1 MNKRKRESDMPV
13 GVITNVLS
21 VTLGGIVGTLFG
33 GKLSARFKEN
43 LTLIFSVC
51 ALGMG
56 ISSIIL
62 MKNMPAVILSVVVA
76 TAVGLSL
83 HIGDWIT
90 EGGQMLQKPISKMF
104 TNQKSEYSQEE
115 FFSMVVTV
123 IVLFCASGT
132 GIYGCI
138 DSGMTGD
145 HTILISKSILDFFT
159 ALIFA
164 CNLGAVV
171 SVIAVPQLFIFLAMY
186 LAAGLI
192 YPMTTPEMIADFK
205 ACGGFLLLATGFRMM
220 KVKEF
225 SIADMIP
232 AMILVMPVSWIWS
245 NYIVTFF

>member
-1 MNKRKRESDMPV
+1 MPV

-21 VTLGGIVGTLFG
+21 VALGGIVGTLFG
-33 GKLSARFKEN
+33 GKLSTRFKES

-56 ISSIIL
+56 VSSIML
-62 MKNMPAVILSVVVA
+62 MKNMPAVILAVVVG
-76 TAVGLSL
+76 TAVGLAF

-90 EGGQMLQKPISKMF
+90 KGGQMLQKPISKIF
-104 TNQKSEYSQEE
+104 VNQKLECGQEE

-123 IVLFCASGT
+123 IVLFCTSGT

-192 YPMTTPEMIADFK
+192 YPMTTPDMIADFK

-225 SIADMIP
+225 PIADMIP
-232 AMILVMPVSWIWS
+232 AMIMVMPVSWIWS
-245 NYIVTFF
+245 NYIVTLF

>member
-1 MNKRKRESDMPV
+1 MPV

-21 VTLGGIVGTLFG
+21 VALGGIVGTLFG
-33 GKLSARFKEN
+33 GKLSTRFKES

-56 ISSIIL
+56 VSSIML
-62 MKNMPAVILSVVVA
+62 MKNMPAVILAVVVG
-76 TAVGLSL
+76 TAVGLAF

-90 EGGQMLQKPISKMF
+90 KGGQMLQKPISKIF
-104 TNQKSEYSQEE
+104 VNQKLECGQEE

-123 IVLFCASGT
+123 IVLFCTSGT

-192 YPMTTPEMIADFK
+192 YPMTTPDMIADFK

-225 SIADMIP
+225 PIADMIP

>member
-1 MNKRKRESDMPV
+1 MPV
-13 GVITNVLS
+13 GVISNVLS
-21 VTLGGIVGTLFG
+21 VALGGIVGTLFG
-33 GKLSARFKEN
+33 EKLSTRFKEN

-56 ISSIIL
+56 VSSIML
-62 MKNMPAVILSVVVA
+62 MKNMTAVILSVVVG
-76 TAVGLSL
+76 TAVGLAF

-90 EGGQMLQKPISKMF
+90 KGGQMLQKPISKIF

-123 IVLFCASGT
+123 IVLFCTSGT

-171 SVIAVPQLFIFLAMY
+171 TVIAVPQLFIFLALY

-192 YPMTTPEMIADFK
+192 YPMTTPDMIADFK

-225 SIADMIP
+225 PIADMIP

>member
-1 MNKRKRESDMPV
+1 M
-13 GVITNVLS
+13 
-21 VTLGGIVGTLFG
+21 
-33 GKLSARFKEN
+33 
-43 LTLIFSVC
+43 
-51 ALGMG
+51 
-56 ISSIIL
+56 L
-62 MKNMPAVILSVVVA
+62 MKNMPAVILAVVVG
-76 TAVGLSL
+76 TAVGLAF

-90 EGGQMLQKPISKMF
+90 KGGQMLQKPISKIF

-123 IVLFCASGT
+123 IVLFCTSGT

-171 SVIAVPQLFIFLAMY
+171 SVIAIPQLFIFLVLY

-192 YPMTTPEMIADFK
+192 YPMTTPDMIADFK

-225 SIADMIP
+225 PIADMIP
-232 AMILVMPVSWIWS
+232 AMILVMPVSWLWS

>member
-1 MNKRKRESDMPV
+1 MPV

-21 VTLGGIVGTLFG
+21 VALGGIVGTLFG
-33 GKLSARFKEN
+33 GKLSTRFKEN

-56 ISSIIL
+56 VSSIML
-62 MKNMPAVILSVVVA
+62 MKNMTAVILAVVVG
-76 TAVGLSL
+76 TAVGLAF

-90 EGGQMLQKPISKMF
+90 KGGQMLQKPISKIF
-104 TNQKSEYSQEE
+104 VNQKLECGQEE

-123 IVLFCASGT
+123 IVLFCTSGT

-192 YPMTTPEMIADFK
+192 YPMTTPDMIADFK

-225 SIADMIP
+225 PIADMIP
-232 AMILVMPVSWIWS
+232 AMILIMPVSWIWS

>member
-1 MNKRKRESDMPV
+1 MPV

-21 VTLGGIVGTLFG
+21 VALGGIVGTLFG
-33 GKLSARFKEN
+33 EKLSTRFKEN

-56 ISSIIL
+56 VSSIML
-62 MKNMPAVILSVVVA
+62 MKNMPAVILAVVVG
-76 TAVGLSL
+76 TAVGLAF

-90 EGGQMLQKPISKMF
+90 KGGQMLQKPISKIF
-104 TNQKSEYSQEE
+104 VNQKLECGQEE

-123 IVLFCASGT
+123 IVLFCTSGT

-192 YPMTTPEMIADFK
+192 YPMTTPDMIADFK

-225 SIADMIP
+225 PIADMIP
-232 AMILVMPVSWIWS
+232 AMIMVMPVSWIWS
-245 NYIVTFF
+245 NYIVTLF

>member
-1 MNKRKRESDMPV
+1 MPV

-21 VTLGGIVGTLFG
+21 VALGGIVGTLFG
-33 GKLSARFKEN
+33 GKLSTRFKES

-56 ISSIIL
+56 VSSIML
-62 MKNMPAVILSVVVA
+62 MKNMPAVILAVVVG
-76 TAVGLSL
+76 TAVGLAF

-90 EGGQMLQKPISKMF
+90 KGGQMLQKPISKIF
-104 TNQKSEYSQEE
+104 VNQKLECGQEE

-123 IVLFCASGT
+123 IVLFCTSGT

-192 YPMTTPEMIADFK
+192 YPMTTPDMIADFK
-205 ACGGFLLLATGFRMM
+205 ACSGFLLLATGFRMM

-225 SIADMIP
+225 PIADMIP

>member
-1 MNKRKRESDMPV
+1 MPI

-21 VTLGGIVGTLFG
+21 VALGGIVGTLFG
-33 GKLSARFKEN
+33 GKLSTRFKEN

-56 ISSIIL
+56 VSSIML
-62 MKNMPAVILSVVVA
+62 MKNMPAVILAVVVG
-76 TAVGLSL
+76 TAVGLAF

-90 EGGQMLQKPISKMF
+90 KGGQMLQKPSSKIF
-104 TNQKSEYSQEE
+104 TNQKLECGQEE

-123 IVLFCASGT
+123 IVLFCTSGT

-171 SVIAVPQLFIFLAMY
+171 SVIAIPQLFIFLVLY

-192 YPMTTPEMIADFK
+192 YPMTTPDMIADFK

-225 SIADMIP
+225 PIADMIP